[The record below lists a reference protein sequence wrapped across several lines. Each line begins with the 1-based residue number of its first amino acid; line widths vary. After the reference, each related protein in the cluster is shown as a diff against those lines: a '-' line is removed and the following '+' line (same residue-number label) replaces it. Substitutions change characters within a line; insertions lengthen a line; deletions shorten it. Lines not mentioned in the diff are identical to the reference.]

1 MKIYLIKTE
10 NVFKRRF
17 FIKKILSF
25 KMIGRTELTIGPL
38 SSVLEESLVDQVCN
52 MGWVAN
58 GN

>member
-1 MKIYLIKTE
+1 MEI
-10 NVFKRRF
+10 
-17 FIKKILSF
+17 FIKKILSY

-38 SSVLEESLVDQVCN
+38 ISVLEESLVDQVCN